1 MVILL
6 VGLCALAVTALPR
19 PLASAVATASVAWFA
34 ISWIPGLGFHP
45 GTDKPGT
52 TVPLDHAMLM
62 VGIGGLALAALCVAN
77 DYRHRRGIPIADVI
91 RPEREPVG

>member
-1 MVILL
+1 M
-6 VGLCALAVTALPR
+6 
-19 PLASAVATASVAWFA
+19 
-34 ISWIPGLGFHP
+34 
-45 GTDKPGT
+45 
-52 TVPLDHAMLM
+52 PLDHAMLM